1 MFNEYYKDKPQWI
14 ELFEKPYDL
23 EVPENPDMR
32 EIGRRILDDHGF
44 KGSYGAWWN
53 GNQRI
58 SVNTFSFW
66 GTTRFFYYI
75 EDKRIVA
82 EDKIFRWDHFLTK
95 FHWIGGYQQERLLH
109 DGWAFTIDLVCF
121 SMVIWVLSGIYM
133 WWQNKSTRL
142 WGSVALGSGF
152 LTFIFISYCD
162 VKSQTAYL
170 VIRNQVI
177 TDFFQRMSDYL
188 LFFSLSQY
196 FTLPGR
202 RTIRKPMK

>member
-1 MFNEYYKDKPQWI
+1 MISYKILIRRVHLYLGLLLILFFVKYGVSGFIFSHGIVFNEYYKDKPQWV
-14 ELFEKPYDL
+14 ERFDKPYDL
-23 EVPENPDMR
+23 EIPENPDMR

-58 SVNTFSFW
+58 AVNTFSFLR
-66 GTTRFFYYI
+66 TTRFLYYI

-109 DGWAFTIDLVCF
+109 DGWAFMIDLVCF

-133 WWQNKSTRL
+133 WWQNKPTRL
-142 WGSVALGSGF
+142 WGSVALSGGF
-152 LTFIFISYCD
+152 LTFIIILI
-162 VKSQTAYL
+162 A
-170 VIRNQVI
+170 
-177 TDFFQRMSDYL
+177 M
-188 LFFSLSQY
+188 
-196 FTLPGR
+196 
-202 RTIRKPMK
+202 